1 MYSALMPE
9 YDQAHRGRASGA
21 KDTGGAAA
29 ALGVFAVGTSFLP
42 LGTGFLPLGTG
53 FLPLGT
59 GFLPLGTG
67 FRAALAAEDS
77 ARLGVAGRRV
87 ERALVL
93 MRGFC
98 LRRCGFCV
106 LFAAGPARV

>member
-29 ALGVFAVGTSFLP
+29 ALGVFAVGTS
-42 LGTGFLPLGTG
+42 

>member
-9 YDQAHRGRASGA
+9 YDQPHRGRASGA
-21 KDTGGAAA
+21 KDTGEAAA

-42 LGTGFLPLGTG
+42 LGTGF
-53 FLPLGT
+53 
-59 GFLPLGTG
+59 
-67 FRAALAAEDS
+67 RAALAAGVPG
-77 ARLGVAGRRV
+77 RPGVAGRRV
-87 ERALVL
+87 KRAFVL
-93 MRGFC
+93 MREFC